1 MCGPKGVETA
11 QAAVT
16 DYSVCSAQGPKGA
29 HLLPPRPHYLG
40 HTTSHTSAHHR
51 PDAQN
56 PFIRIS
62 RWTPREDTD
71 CNVYDNTHVGKGVE
85 NEKVSFL
92 TAI

>member
-1 MCGPKGVETA
+1 META

-29 HLLPPRPHYLG
+29 HLDLPPPRPH
-40 HTTSHTSAHHR
+40 HITHFTTPQARR
-51 PDAQN
+51 PKPKTHSFAFPDG
-56 PFIRIS
+56 
-62 RWTPREDTD
+62 EDTD
-71 CNVYDNTHVGKGVE
+71 CNVYDKIHVGKGVE